1 MSDANLPDQNPDST
15 QPTPPAPASWFA
27 GWEDFSTVP
36 EAHAH
41 SGSDPVAQPSSPQ
54 NPAIVPSPSAPRADV
69 WDEWQTVDFPNT
81 VRAETLEQQ
90 ALGGDRHLTPVPNV
104 ARPIGHPIART
115 IPPEA
120 APDTWTENA
129 ADANAQPNIGELI
142 SLIQEL
148 NQCNNALLD
157 RVSQLEEA
165 LEQTQN
171 ATLVQNASVIQAIA
185 PDSADLHT
193 LHSQVVALSSQ
204 LDLSQQISQRQQV
217 LAETLTQQLAA
228 SQRRVAQLEQHCTVS
243 QQRLDEQM
251 QQLSQRE
258 NDCRDLRTR
267 LQRQQRHTL
276 QFKAALERCLD
287 APADLSELLN
297 AGVEAATPQPWAD
310 AQPNLAVQSLLPK
323 VHRIQPWS
331 AKSGGS
337 NVPLKLDALLT
348 RMSAQA
354 TEPDAVDLTTDQVSA
369 APAAIAPE
377 PFPLEALPVAIELPS
392 PPHSTQDVEAIA
404 VALPSPP
411 PDLLNEPDVTATA
424 DPSEFEE
431 SEPFTPPPIPSV
443 NDIIKTLIA
452 ADDPNDAEATLWQDL
467 ARLVNGSADDLP
479 SAGVAQPN
487 DADHRDAIEPAPASE
502 FNRRVNAPPSQ
513 PDWQSAIAPGPLP
526 IPPLVPTATAKRKL
540 LAVPFESSAWS
551 TPSTAAAIA
560 TVSAAAPDPVRT
572 PGQPGPSPVLYPER
586 PVKKIQSLAA
596 VDLPSFPR

>member
-27 GWEDFSTVP
+27 GWEEFSTVP
-36 EAHAH
+36 EAHSH

-54 NPAIVPSPSAPRADV
+54 DPAIVPSPSPPHTDV

-90 ALGGDRHLTPVPNV
+90 VRGGDRYLTPVPNV
-104 ARPIGHPIART
+104 AHPVGHLIART

-129 ADANAQPNIGELI
+129 ADAHAQPNIGELI

-228 SQRRVAQLEQHCTVS
+228 SQRRVAQLEQQCTRS

-258 NDCRDLRTR
+258 SDCRDLRTR

-287 APADLSELLN
+287 MPADLSEMLN
-297 AGVEAATPQPWAD
+297 AGIEAATHQPWAD

-323 VHRIQPWS
+323 VHQIQPWS

-551 TPSTAAAIA
+551 TPFTAAAIA
-560 TVSAAAPDPVRT
+560 TVSAAAPDAVRT

-586 PVKKIQSLAA
+586 PVKKIRSLAA

>member
-1 MSDANLPDQNPDST
+1 MSDANPPDQNPDSA
-15 QPTPPAPASWFA
+15 QPTPPTPANWFA
-27 GWEDFSTVP
+27 GWEEFSTVP
-36 EAHAH
+36 EAHSH
-41 SGSDPVAQPSSPQ
+41 SGSDPVAQPSSPPD
-54 NPAIVPSPSAPRADV
+54 PASVPSPSPPHLDV

-81 VRAETLEQQ
+81 VRAETLE
-90 ALGGDRHLTPVPNV
+90 HY
-104 ARPIGHPIART
+104 ART

-120 APDTWTENA
+120 APDTWTEHA
-129 ADANAQPNIGELI
+129 ADAHAQPNIGELI

-228 SQRRVAQLEQHCTVS
+228 SQLRVAQLEQQCTLS

-258 NDCRDLRTR
+258 RDCRDLRTR

-287 APADLSELLN
+287 VPADLSDLLD
-297 AGVEAATPQPWAD
+297 AGIESATHQPWAD
-310 AQPNLAVQSLLPK
+310 AQPNLVVQSLLPK
-323 VHRIQPWS
+323 VHQIQPWS

-337 NVPLKLDALLT
+337 NVPLKLDALLS
-348 RMSAQA
+348 RLSAQA
-354 TEPDAVDLTTDQVSA
+354 TEPESVDLAPDLAPDQIPA

-377 PFPLEALPVAIELPS
+377 PSPLAEALTAALTEARPVALELPS
-392 PPHSTQDVEAIA
+392 PPNSTQDVEAITI
-404 VALPSPP
+404 ALPSPP
-411 PDLLNEPDVTATA
+411 SHLLNENDLTATA

-431 SEPFTPPPIPSV
+431 SEPFTPLPIPSV

-452 ADDPNDAEATLWQDL
+452 ADGGNDAEATLWQDL

-487 DADHRDAIEPAPASE
+487 DADPRDATEPAPASE
-502 FNRRVNAPPSQ
+502 FTQSVNAPPSQ

-526 IPPLVPTATAKRKL
+526 IPPLVPTATDKRKL
-540 LAVPFESSAWS
+540 LAVPFESSIWS
-551 TPSTAAAIA
+551 SPSTAAALS
-560 TVSAAAPDPVRT
+560 TVSAEVPDTART
-572 PGQPGPSPVLYPER
+572 PGQPEPSPVLYPER